1 MKFIHQGFFAT
12 LLLLAM
18 QNGSLAAEASSSDK
32 SMSGMSKHGQPMTE
46 EQKEQHLIAIQ
57 EYNLKMHDL
66 SNQIL
71 AEKDP
76 AKQEPLKVQQRQLMK
91 EHYEKMRQAHKM

>member
-1 MKFIHQGFFAT
+1 MKSITPLILTCVMLASLSALSHAAEPANMKPHHGMGMWAHGMT
-12 LLLLAM
+12 DEDKEAHLKAM
-18 QNGSLAAEASSSDK
+18 QDYSLK
-32 SMSGMSKHGQPMTE
+32 
-46 EQKEQHLIAIQ
+46 I
-57 EYNLKMHDL
+57 HDL

-76 AKQEPLKVQQRQLMK
+76 TKQEALKTQQRELMK